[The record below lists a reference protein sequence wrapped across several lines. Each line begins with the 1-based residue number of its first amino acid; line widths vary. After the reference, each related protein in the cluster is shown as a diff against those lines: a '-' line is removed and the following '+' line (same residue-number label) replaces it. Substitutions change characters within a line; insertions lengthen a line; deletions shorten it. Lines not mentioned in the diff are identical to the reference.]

1 MRTVAA
7 PLVELVL
14 KCCLMQGSV
23 GEPYS
28 QNILY
33 IGECEAQ
40 RQVFWKTD
48 SLSIQGEAEYSCLL
62 GEGLYLSPRRTP

>member
-28 QNILY
+28 QNKLY
-33 IGECEAQ
+33 IGQ
-40 RQVFWKTD
+40 
-48 SLSIQGEAEYSCLL
+48 
-62 GEGLYLSPRRTP
+62 